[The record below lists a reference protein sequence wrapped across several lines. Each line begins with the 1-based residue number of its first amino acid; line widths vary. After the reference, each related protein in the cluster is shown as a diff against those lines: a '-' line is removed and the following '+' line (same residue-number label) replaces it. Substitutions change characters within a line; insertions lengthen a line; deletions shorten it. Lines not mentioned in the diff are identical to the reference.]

1 MNTLNKLQFY
11 FKNKKNVL
19 LSGPHGVGKTSI
31 VKEVFESNGLV
42 MGQDC
47 LIFSAATMDPW
58 TDLIGIPYPVKS
70 NNETEVKYLKP
81 SHIDE
86 SKIQAIFFDEYNRS
100 HKKIRNAVMELIQFK
115 SINGRK
121 FENLK
126 VVWAAINPDDHESHT
141 YDVEPLDPAQ
151 KDRFH
156 IHIKIENELSREFFI
171 KKFGSTWTDSA
182 FDWWSNLPEKIKE
195 HVSPRRL
202 EYALEIYSI
211 DGDVKDVLPE
221 SSLPSKLAQALS
233 QGSPK
238 QKFIKIIDSNNGKHL
253 KEFLKD
259 FSNVHSIMD
268 ILENNEDVAKKC
280 MPHIPAEAMVNL
292 VSRSYKIRK
301 FIENRISE
309 IKQIPNEEI
318 YKITEEQKMAI
329 KIVADMAK
337 VESDKTLS
345 NWAKGIRKSIM
356 PGSSIIDEETLTA
369 KETFQAAKERYK
381 IKDSFYKGDI
391 SQFMNNKKSYKEYD
405 KKHYSNWKNS
415 IKTGNTYE
423 RASAIADL
431 AKENKFDDT
440 DWRPYL
446 DCVEEYVKRSQ
457 KKTINNSANKSNV
470 ESITSWAIEKM
481 IFDQNLN
488 NSSYEIHDRESQV
501 FHELVNRYP
510 NVFVKIIADD
520 IENNHSF
527 GQIEFTQKAK
537 MYASI

>member
-1 MNTLNKLQFY
+1 MNILNKLDFY
-11 FKNKKNVL
+11 FKKQKNVL

-42 MGQDC
+42 IGQDC

-70 NNETEVKYLKP
+70 NDETEVRYLKP

-86 SKIQAIFFDEYNRS
+86 SRIQAIFFDEYNRS
-100 HKKIRNAVMELIQFK
+100 HKKIRNAVMELIQFR

-156 IHIKIENELSREFFI
+156 IYIKIENELCREFFI
-171 KKFGSTWTDSA
+171 KKFGITWTDSA
-182 FDWWSNLPEKIKE
+182 FDWWGNLPEKIKE
-195 HVSPRRL
+195 LVSPRRL

-238 QKFIKIIDSNNGKHL
+238 QKFYKIMESKNTKHL

-259 FSNVHSIMD
+259 FSNVHSIID
-268 ILENNEDVAKKC
+268 VLENNEEVTKKC
-280 MPHIPAEAMVNL
+280 MIHIPSEAMVNL

-309 IKQIPNEEI
+309 IKIMSNEEI
-318 YKITEEQKMAI
+318 YKITEEQRMVI
-329 KIVADMAK
+329 KIIGDMAK

-369 KETFQAAKERYK
+369 KETMQAAKERYK
-381 IKDSFYKGDI
+381 INKDLYSGDI
-391 SQFMNNKKSYKEYD
+391 SEFINNKMSYKEYD
-405 KKHYSNWKNS
+405 KKHYSNWKNA
-415 IKTGNTYE
+415 IKKGNTYE
-423 RASAIADL
+423 RASVIADL
-431 AKENKFDDT
+431 AIVNKNDDT

-457 KKTINNSANKSNV
+457 KKTINSSTNKLNI
-470 ESITSWAIEKM
+470 ESMVSWAIEQM
-481 IFDQNLN
+481 VYDETLN

-501 FHELVNRYP
+501 FHELVNKYP
-510 NVFVKIIADD
+510 NVFVKIIADG
-520 IENNHSF
+520 IEAQQSF
-527 GQIEFTQKAK
+527 GKLEFTDKAK
-537 MYASI
+537 IYANI